1 MTKKFI
7 ILLKIGTP
15 TKEKTIQ
22 FIKLKNKL
30 PQPCR
35 LLLTEPSDK
44 LVVLTCNTTKTFEV
58 IDSIVRK
65 HSHTFADYNIVD
77 YNEHRSKHN
86 VSPLDIDKTI
96 SNDFAELYFKRKNRS
111 ISKTVLVERKIRKK
125 YKQNQDRK
133 YKK

>member
-1 MTKKFI
+1 M
-7 ILLKIGTP
+7 LKIGTP
-15 TKEKTIQ
+15 TKEKSIQ

-35 LLLTEPSDK
+35 LLLSESTDK

-65 HSHTFADYNIVD
+65 HSYNFADYNMFD

-86 VSPLDIDKTI
+86 VSPLDIDK
-96 SNDFAELYFKRKNRS
+96 AENNGLVDLFLKKKNRN
-111 ISKTVLVERKIRKK
+111 ISRPVLVEKKIRK
-125 YKQNQDRK
+125 R